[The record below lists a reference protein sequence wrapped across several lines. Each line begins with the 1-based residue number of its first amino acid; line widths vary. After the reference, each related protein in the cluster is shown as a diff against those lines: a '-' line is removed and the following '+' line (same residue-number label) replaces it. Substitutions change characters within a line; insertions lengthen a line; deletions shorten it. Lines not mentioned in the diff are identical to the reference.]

1 MPGTLPITIEPF
13 RLAAKGSTLAGT
25 LETVEMSR
33 LQEAVHGCAER
44 VTLELSFERDEQGVA
59 SVRGRVTGQV
69 ELICQ
74 RCLEPMEY
82 TIEAEVC
89 LGVVRGESAM
99 QALPGEYEPLLVG
112 EDGSYP
118 LSTLV
123 EDELLLALPI
133 AAMHEHACA
142 EPVPAGPGERCHPA
156 ARENPF
162 AGLAR
167 LKRGG
172 GEGKKH

>member
-1 MPGTLPITIEPF
+1 MPGTLPVTIEPF

-25 LETVEMSR
+25 LETAAMPR
-33 LQEAVHGCAER
+33 LREAVHGCAER
-44 VTLELSFERDEQGVA
+44 VTLELAFGRDEQGVA
-59 SVRGRVTGQV
+59 CVRGLVTGRV

-89 LGVVRGESAM
+89 LGAVRGESAM
-99 QALPGEYEPLLVG
+99 QALPGEYEPLLVDEEG
-112 EDGSYP
+112 RYP

-133 AAMHEHACA
+133 AAMHGHACV
-142 EPVPAGPGERCHPA
+142 EPVPAGPPEACHPA
-156 ARENPF
+156 PGENPF

-172 GEGKKH
+172 GEDERH